1 MSLQLLSMFH
11 QTELLPGRYK
21 RRKFTAQLTVLRS
34 VRLVGLPEEDATVT
48 SHHLNISFLDFWT

>member
-21 RRKFTAQLTVLRS
+21 GHKFTAQLTVLRS
-34 VRLVGLPEEDATVT
+34 GRQVGLPEEDATGT
-48 SHHLNISFLDFWT
+48 SHHLNISFLDFGT